1 MAGTDPFLT
10 RFPNRFYPTNAN
22 DMVLTSFTY
31 APGALGGYYQSSTN
45 LCDMGSRNATNAALY
60 QYTVRL
66 FQTKQLKRT
75 LVIGVLY
82 VPYNPADSEVLQYTV
97 SYIEPR
103 LRRRISCAER

>member
-45 LCDMGSRNATNAALY
+45 LCDMGSRNATNASLY
-60 QYTVRL
+60 HYTVRL
-66 FQTKQLKRT
+66 DQTKET
-75 LVIGVLY
+75 NSTVDIGFHY
-82 VPYNPADSEVLQYTV
+82 VAVNPAESEVPKYTV
-97 SYIEPR
+97 S
-103 LRRRISCAER
+103 